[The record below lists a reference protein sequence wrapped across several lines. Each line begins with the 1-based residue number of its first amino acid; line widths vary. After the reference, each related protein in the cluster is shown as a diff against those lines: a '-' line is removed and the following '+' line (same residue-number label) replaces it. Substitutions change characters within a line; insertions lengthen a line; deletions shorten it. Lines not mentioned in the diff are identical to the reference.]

1 MASPPPQLIVWAPS
15 SADTAGLP
23 TLDAASLYAAS
34 LLRAAALPFAVGT
47 LQPLLHARAPLLEA
61 HLSAVPLA
69 HSPAE
74 FKALALAALDGAG
87 SSSGSSSSSSRAPVL
102 QAPQPAHAALAALL
116 ERSLAP
122 ALLHAQWFT
131 PLFATHTFS
140 AYAAGLS
147 WPRSRSAPHRLRAAL
162 RPELARRMRELGLGE
177 ALQETKEQEAK
188 ERDEVAR
195 RAGIRLRKGLS
206 EQEKRQTQEKFGEA
220 KVSMRRRWR
229 HGEQAVGGGERA
241 VLCAHFSGSAC
252 LPPESESC
260 DLFVL
265 SSKAFDRLHRY

>member
-23 TLDAASLYAAS
+23 T